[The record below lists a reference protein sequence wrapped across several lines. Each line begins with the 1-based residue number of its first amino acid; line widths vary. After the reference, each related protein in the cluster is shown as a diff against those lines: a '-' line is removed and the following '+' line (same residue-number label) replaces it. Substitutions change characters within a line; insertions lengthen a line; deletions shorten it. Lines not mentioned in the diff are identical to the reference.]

1 MRGAAATLAGAG
13 LLLAACAVTEPW
25 PADRTWIDSGCEAA
39 GWCGARGRLAVAGTV
54 GVLTR
59 DDGRCLPIVL
69 PQRIVAERARW
80 HGQRVAVRGYA
91 VDRTDGGASRAGASC
106 PSSPLVLE
114 ARRFSLKADR

>member
-1 MRGAAATLAGAG
+1 MTRAATSLAGAG

-25 PADRTWIDSGCEAA
+25 PADRAWIDAGCEAA
-39 GWCGARGRLAVAGTV
+39 GWCGARGRLAVTGDV

-80 HGQRVAVRGYA
+80 HDQRVAVRGYA
-91 VDRTDGGASRAGASC
+91 VERSAAVAAGTLC
-106 PSSPLVLE
+106 PTSALALE